1 MYAGHVG
8 AALSAKG
15 LRPSLP
21 LWALM
26 IASQL
31 PDWADAS
38 VCLAGI
44 SSSTPGMYSHS
55 FPAIGVLTVVGALT
69 YLMTTRDLIGAA
81 FVGALVISHALGDYI
96 TGTKPTWSGGPMI
109 GLQLYHHPALDFV
122 AEAIVILA
130 GWMVYRASI
139 PEDRRASRE
148 VWTMLGFLLAI
159 QTLADVVFSLSP
171 SLRKC

>member
-8 AALSAKG
+8 AALGAKG

-21 LWALM
+21 LWTLI

-31 PDWADAS
+31 PDWADATA
-38 VCLAGI
+38 CLAGI
-44 SSSTPGMYSHS
+44 TSATPGMYSHS
-55 FPAIGVLTVVGALT
+55 LPAIGILTVVGALI
-69 YLMTTRDLIGAA
+69 YLIATRDLVGAA
-81 FVGALVISHALGDYI
+81 FVGALVISHALGDYV
-96 TGTKPTWSGGPMI
+96 TGIKPTWSGGPMI
-109 GLQLYHHPALDFV
+109 GLRLYQHPALDFV

-130 GWMVYRASI
+130 GWMLYRASV
-139 PEDRRASRE
+139 PKDRQGSRE

-159 QTLADVVFSLSP
+159 QAIADVVFSLSP